1 MRSLPEDLALLQT
14 CGEALWGD
22 HWRSALRAQFR
33 INAVTTRRWMN
44 GEAIVPRTLWAALA
58 DHMRARSAAIGLLAV
73 TIDANLGRE

>member
-1 MRSLPEDLALLQT
+1 MRSLPEDLALLQA

-33 INAVTTRRWMN
+33 VNSVTTRRWMN
-44 GEAIVPRTLWAALA
+44 GEAIVPRTLWTALA

-73 TIDANLGRE
+73 TIDANLERE